1 MTCEEIR
8 KTLPLLLYGE
18 LSFEDEERLEQHL
31 DECSTCRAELERE
44 RALHRMLDRQELEPS
59 PVLLRESR
67 LRFEETMALE
77 RSRSGWLSTLNSYLR
92 IPSFVRPVGALALIA
107 TGFFGAR
114 WTPLGNMVG
123 LQTAGLF
130 DPNTA
135 RVRFVE
141 PGPGGQVQIVVDETR
156 QRVLSGRLDD
166 AKIRGLLLSAVK
178 DPSDP
183 GLRVETVE
191 LLKGDSG
198 NDEIRTA
205 MVYAL
210 QHDTNAGVR
219 LKALEGLKPFA
230 SHPDVRRAL
239 SHALLSDDNPGIR
252 TQAIDLLTAAAAP
265 DEVREQQLVGVFQEL
280 MRHEDND
287 YIRLRCEK
295 ALHAMKA
302 SVETY

>member
-1 MTCEEIR
+1 
-8 KTLPLLLYGE
+8 
-18 LSFEDEERLEQHL
+18 
-31 DECSTCRAELERE
+31 
-44 RALHRMLDRQELEPS
+44 
-59 PVLLRESR
+59 VLLRESR
-67 LRFEETMALE
+67 FRFEETMALE